1 MCLMSAASETWYR
14 GGEGQ
19 TDMGGQG
26 MERFIGQEENF
37 VSDA

>member
-1 MCLMSAASETWYR
+1 MCLMSTVSTTGYKAGGGQTYI
-14 GGEGQ
+14 GGE
-19 TDMGGQG
+19 G